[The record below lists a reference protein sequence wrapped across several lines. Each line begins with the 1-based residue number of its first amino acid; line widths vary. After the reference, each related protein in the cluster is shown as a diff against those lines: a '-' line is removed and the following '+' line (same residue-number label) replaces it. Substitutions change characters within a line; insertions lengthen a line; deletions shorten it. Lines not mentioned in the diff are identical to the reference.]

1 MTTSTLLTCGI
12 VLLTIVAIAYGG
24 TFLLRVRAGSVPT
37 NALQQAS
44 FRAGHA
50 HAGVLVT
57 LGLVVQ
63 LLTAQPGV
71 PAWAAT
77 VGTGVLWAA
86 ILMPAGFFLSV
97 IGKDPQ
103 QRNAWRY
110 AIGVGGAALSIGVIG
125 AGAGLIAAATG

>member
-1 MTTSTLLTCGI
+1 MEPSNLIMCGV
-12 VLLTIVAIAYGG
+12 VLLTVVGIAYGG
-24 TFLLRVRAGSVPT
+24 AFLLRVRAGEVPV
-37 NALQQAS
+37 NAYQAAS

-77 VGTGVLWAA
+77 AGTGVLWSA
-86 ILMPAGFFLSV
+86 ILMPLGFFLSV
-97 IGKDPQ
+97 IGKDRTT
-103 QRNAWRY
+103 RNGWRY
-110 AIGVGGAALSIGVIG
+110 CIGAGAAVLTLGVGGAGV
-125 AGAGLIAAATG
+125 GLIIGGIG